1 MGQITNWGYFTLFS
15 YLYVIQGIV
24 SGFAATMPYIYTQ
37 LPDTNTMTIFNSTN
51 LPFSLKFLIGIL
63 IIYLAPFLEK
73 FSFVEYG
80 KRKTWFMFSLVFSS
94 LVVFTSS
101 FYTEYKYDNLFAILC
116 IMAQVGMA
124 FLDISVHAAMVK

>member
-1 MGQITNWGYFTLFS
+1 M
-15 YLYVIQGIV
+15 IQGIV

-51 LPFSLKFLIGIL
+51 LPFSLKFLIGNL

-80 KRKTWFMFSLVFSS
+80 KRKTWFMFSLVFTS

-116 IMAQVGMA
+116 ILAQVGMA